1 MLTPLAN
8 LSVNSSTNLMQYIAE
23 VRKFPMLSQEEEV
36 RLAKN
41 WQEYQDIS
49 SAHGLIT
56 SHLNLVVKIAMK
68 FKNYGLL
75 LMDLVMEGNM
85 GLMHAVKKFNPNLGF
100 RFSTYAVWWIEA
112 SMKDFI
118 LKSWSLV
125 KIGTTQAQRR
135 LFFSLRKIKKRIL
148 QYTNRETLSNEEIK
162 AISNELSVSEED
174 VVQMNYRLACKDQ
187 SLNNCIKIGD
197 NSKKELQDMIPC
209 NLVNQELAYQNHEEK
224 ALKETI
230 LSNAL
235 ASLNERSRD
244 IFISRYFSENAQTLD
259 ELSKKYCVSR
269 ERIRQL
275 AEQAM
280 SKVKIK
286 SESLKL
292 GLLFVLLIFLSAG
305 ALASVNNVQLREKYK
320 DWFVYTAL
328 EDGEKVCYIVSH
340 PEKKSEDYTAD
351 RKPYV
356 MVSNVDKKADEVSV
370 TSGFQYNNEPVVL
383 NIDKKIKYQLP
394 IIQGS
399 LAWTDDTK
407 MDQDLILKMKQGL
420 SMVVNGKV
428 KTAIVDDIYS
438 LLGFQKA
445 YQKMH
450 DLCHTK

>member
-1 MLTPLAN
+1 MYRVLIQVIMLTPVAN
-8 LSVNSSTNLMQYIAE
+8 LCVNSSTNLMQYIAE

-49 SAHGLIT
+49 SAHRLIT

-85 GLMHAVKKFNPNLGF
+85 GLMHAVKKFNPDLGF

-148 QYTNRETLSNEEIK
+148 QYTNRETLSKEEIK

-174 VVQMNYRLACKDQ
+174 VVQMSYRLACKDQ

-197 NSKKELQDMIPC
+197 DSKKELQDMIPC
-209 NLVNQELAYQNHEEK
+209 NLVSQEVAYQNHEEK

-244 IFISRYFSENAQTLD
+244 IFISRYLSENTQTLD

-280 SKVKIK
+280 SKVKQHIK
-286 SESLKL
+286 SESLKF
-292 GLLFVLLIFLSAG
+292 GLHA
-305 ALASVNNVQLREKYK
+305 
-320 DWFVYTAL
+320 
-328 EDGEKVCYIVSH
+328 
-340 PEKKSEDYTAD
+340 
-351 RKPYV
+351 
-356 MVSNVDKKADEVSV
+356 
-370 TSGFQYNNEPVVL
+370 
-383 NIDKKIKYQLP
+383 
-394 IIQGS
+394 
-399 LAWTDDTK
+399 
-407 MDQDLILKMKQGL
+407 
-420 SMVVNGKV
+420 
-428 KTAIVDDIYS
+428 
-438 LLGFQKA
+438 
-445 YQKMH
+445 
-450 DLCHTK
+450 

>member
-1 MLTPLAN
+1 MLAPVAN

-49 SAHGLIT
+49 SAHRLIT

-187 SLNNCIKIGD
+187 SLNNCVKIGD
-197 NSKKELQDMIPC
+197 DSKKELQDMIPC
-209 NLVNQELAYQNHEEK
+209 NLVSQEVAYQNHEEK

-244 IFISRYFSENAQTLD
+244 VFISRYLSESTQTLD

-280 SKVKIK
+280 NKVKQHVK

-292 GLLFVLLIFLSAG
+292 GLHA
-305 ALASVNNVQLREKYK
+305 
-320 DWFVYTAL
+320 
-328 EDGEKVCYIVSH
+328 
-340 PEKKSEDYTAD
+340 
-351 RKPYV
+351 
-356 MVSNVDKKADEVSV
+356 
-370 TSGFQYNNEPVVL
+370 
-383 NIDKKIKYQLP
+383 
-394 IIQGS
+394 
-399 LAWTDDTK
+399 
-407 MDQDLILKMKQGL
+407 
-420 SMVVNGKV
+420 
-428 KTAIVDDIYS
+428 
-438 LLGFQKA
+438 
-445 YQKMH
+445 
-450 DLCHTK
+450 

>member
-1 MLTPLAN
+1 MLTPVAN

-49 SAHGLIT
+49 SAHRLIT

-85 GLMHAVKKFNPNLGF
+85 GLMHAVKKFNPDLGF

-148 QYTNRETLSNEEIK
+148 QYTNRETLSKEEIK

-174 VVQMNYRLACKDQ
+174 VVQMSYRLACKDQ

-197 NSKKELQDMIPC
+197 DSKKELQDMIPC
-209 NLVNQELAYQNHEEK
+209 NLVSQEVAYQNHEEK

-244 IFISRYFSENAQTLD
+244 IFISRYLSESTQTLD

-280 SKVKIK
+280 SKVKQYIK

-292 GLLFVLLIFLSAG
+292 GLHA
-305 ALASVNNVQLREKYK
+305 
-320 DWFVYTAL
+320 
-328 EDGEKVCYIVSH
+328 
-340 PEKKSEDYTAD
+340 
-351 RKPYV
+351 
-356 MVSNVDKKADEVSV
+356 
-370 TSGFQYNNEPVVL
+370 
-383 NIDKKIKYQLP
+383 
-394 IIQGS
+394 
-399 LAWTDDTK
+399 
-407 MDQDLILKMKQGL
+407 
-420 SMVVNGKV
+420 
-428 KTAIVDDIYS
+428 
-438 LLGFQKA
+438 
-445 YQKMH
+445 
-450 DLCHTK
+450 

>member
-1 MLTPLAN
+1 MLAPVAN

-49 SAHGLIT
+49 SAHRLIT

-187 SLNNCIKIGD
+187 SLNNCVKIGD
-197 NSKKELQDMIPC
+197 DSKKELQDMIPC
-209 NLVNQELAYQNHEEK
+209 NLVSQEVAYQNHEEK

-244 IFISRYFSENAQTLD
+244 IFISRYLSESTQTLD

-269 ERIRQL
+269 ERVRQL

-280 SKVKIK
+280 SKVKQHVK
-286 SESLKL
+286 LESLKL
-292 GLLFVLLIFLSAG
+292 GLHA
-305 ALASVNNVQLREKYK
+305 
-320 DWFVYTAL
+320 
-328 EDGEKVCYIVSH
+328 
-340 PEKKSEDYTAD
+340 
-351 RKPYV
+351 
-356 MVSNVDKKADEVSV
+356 
-370 TSGFQYNNEPVVL
+370 
-383 NIDKKIKYQLP
+383 
-394 IIQGS
+394 
-399 LAWTDDTK
+399 
-407 MDQDLILKMKQGL
+407 
-420 SMVVNGKV
+420 
-428 KTAIVDDIYS
+428 
-438 LLGFQKA
+438 
-445 YQKMH
+445 
-450 DLCHTK
+450 

>member
-1 MLTPLAN
+1 MLTPVAN
-8 LSVNSSTNLMQYIAE
+8 LCVNSSTNLMQYIAE

-49 SAHGLIT
+49 SAHRLIT

-148 QYTNRETLSNEEIK
+148 QYTNRETLSKEEIK

-174 VVQMNYRLACKDQ
+174 VVQMSYRLACKDQ
-187 SLNNCIKIGD
+187 SLNNCIKIGED
-197 NSKKELQDMIPC
+197 SKKELQDMIPC
-209 NLVNQELAYQNHEEK
+209 NLVSQEVAYQNHEEK

-244 IFISRYFSENAQTLD
+244 IFISRYLSENTQTLD

-280 SKVKIK
+280 SKVKQHIK
-286 SESLKL
+286 SESLKF
-292 GLLFVLLIFLSAG
+292 GLHA
-305 ALASVNNVQLREKYK
+305 
-320 DWFVYTAL
+320 
-328 EDGEKVCYIVSH
+328 
-340 PEKKSEDYTAD
+340 
-351 RKPYV
+351 
-356 MVSNVDKKADEVSV
+356 
-370 TSGFQYNNEPVVL
+370 
-383 NIDKKIKYQLP
+383 
-394 IIQGS
+394 
-399 LAWTDDTK
+399 
-407 MDQDLILKMKQGL
+407 
-420 SMVVNGKV
+420 
-428 KTAIVDDIYS
+428 
-438 LLGFQKA
+438 
-445 YQKMH
+445 
-450 DLCHTK
+450 

>member
-1 MLTPLAN
+1 MLAPVAN
-8 LSVNSSTNLMQYIAE
+8 LCVNSSTNLMQYIAE
-23 VRKFPMLSQEEEV
+23 VQKFPMLSQEEEV

-41 WQEYQDIS
+41 WQEYQDSS
-49 SAHGLIT
+49 SAHRLIT

-85 GLMHAVKKFNPNLGF
+85 GLMHAVKKFNPDLGF

-197 NSKKELQDMIPC
+197 DSKKELQDMIPC
-209 NLVNQELAYQNHEEK
+209 NSISQEVTYQNHEEK
-224 ALKETI
+224 TLKEKI

-244 IFISRYFSENAQTLD
+244 IFINRYLSENTQTLD

-280 SKVKIK
+280 SKVKQHIK
-286 SESLKL
+286 SESLKF
-292 GLLFVLLIFLSAG
+292 GLHA
-305 ALASVNNVQLREKYK
+305 
-320 DWFVYTAL
+320 
-328 EDGEKVCYIVSH
+328 
-340 PEKKSEDYTAD
+340 
-351 RKPYV
+351 
-356 MVSNVDKKADEVSV
+356 
-370 TSGFQYNNEPVVL
+370 
-383 NIDKKIKYQLP
+383 
-394 IIQGS
+394 
-399 LAWTDDTK
+399 
-407 MDQDLILKMKQGL
+407 
-420 SMVVNGKV
+420 
-428 KTAIVDDIYS
+428 
-438 LLGFQKA
+438 
-445 YQKMH
+445 
-450 DLCHTK
+450 

>member
-1 MLTPLAN
+1 MLSPVAN
-8 LSVNSSTNLMQYIAE
+8 LCVNSSTNLMEYIAE

-36 RLAKN
+36 QLAKN

-49 SAHGLIT
+49 SAHRLIT

-75 LMDLVMEGNM
+75 LMDLIMEGNM
-85 GLMHAVKKFNPNLGF
+85 GLMHAVKKFNPDLGF

-197 NSKKELQDMIPC
+197 DSKKELQDMIPC
-209 NLVNQELAYQNHEEK
+209 NLVSQEVAYQNHEEK

-244 IFISRYFSENAQTLD
+244 IFISRYLSESTQTLD

-280 SKVKIK
+280 SKVKQHVK

-292 GLLFVLLIFLSAG
+292 GLHA
-305 ALASVNNVQLREKYK
+305 
-320 DWFVYTAL
+320 
-328 EDGEKVCYIVSH
+328 
-340 PEKKSEDYTAD
+340 
-351 RKPYV
+351 
-356 MVSNVDKKADEVSV
+356 
-370 TSGFQYNNEPVVL
+370 
-383 NIDKKIKYQLP
+383 
-394 IIQGS
+394 
-399 LAWTDDTK
+399 
-407 MDQDLILKMKQGL
+407 
-420 SMVVNGKV
+420 
-428 KTAIVDDIYS
+428 
-438 LLGFQKA
+438 
-445 YQKMH
+445 
-450 DLCHTK
+450 

>member
-1 MLTPLAN
+1 MLTPVAN
-8 LSVNSSTNLMQYIAE
+8 LCVNSSTNLMQYIAE
-23 VRKFPMLSQEEEV
+23 VRKFPMLSPEEEV
-36 RLAKN
+36 RLARN

-49 SAHGLIT
+49 SAHRLIT

-148 QYTNRETLSNEEIK
+148 QYTNRETLSKEEIK

-174 VVQMNYRLACKDQ
+174 VVQMSYRLACKDQ

-197 NSKKELQDMIPC
+197 DSKKELQDMIPC
-209 NLVNQELAYQNHEEK
+209 NLVSQEVAYQNHEEK

-244 IFISRYFSENAQTLD
+244 IFISRYLSENTQTLD

-280 SKVKIK
+280 SKVKQHVK

-292 GLLFVLLIFLSAG
+292 GLHA
-305 ALASVNNVQLREKYK
+305 
-320 DWFVYTAL
+320 
-328 EDGEKVCYIVSH
+328 
-340 PEKKSEDYTAD
+340 
-351 RKPYV
+351 
-356 MVSNVDKKADEVSV
+356 
-370 TSGFQYNNEPVVL
+370 
-383 NIDKKIKYQLP
+383 
-394 IIQGS
+394 
-399 LAWTDDTK
+399 
-407 MDQDLILKMKQGL
+407 
-420 SMVVNGKV
+420 
-428 KTAIVDDIYS
+428 
-438 LLGFQKA
+438 
-445 YQKMH
+445 
-450 DLCHTK
+450 

>member
-1 MLTPLAN
+1 MLTPVAN
-8 LSVNSSTNLMQYIAE
+8 LCVNSSTNLMQYIAE
-23 VRKFPMLSQEEEV
+23 VRKFPMLSPEEEV

-49 SAHGLIT
+49 SAHRLIT

-148 QYTNRETLSNEEIK
+148 QYTNRETLSKEEIK

-174 VVQMNYRLACKDQ
+174 VVQMSYRLACKDQ

-197 NSKKELQDMIPC
+197 DSKKELQDMIPC
-209 NLVNQELAYQNHEEK
+209 NLVSQEVAYQNHEEK

-244 IFISRYFSENAQTLD
+244 IFISRYLSENTQTLD

-280 SKVKIK
+280 SKVKQHVK

-292 GLLFVLLIFLSAG
+292 GLHA
-305 ALASVNNVQLREKYK
+305 
-320 DWFVYTAL
+320 
-328 EDGEKVCYIVSH
+328 
-340 PEKKSEDYTAD
+340 
-351 RKPYV
+351 
-356 MVSNVDKKADEVSV
+356 
-370 TSGFQYNNEPVVL
+370 
-383 NIDKKIKYQLP
+383 
-394 IIQGS
+394 
-399 LAWTDDTK
+399 
-407 MDQDLILKMKQGL
+407 
-420 SMVVNGKV
+420 
-428 KTAIVDDIYS
+428 
-438 LLGFQKA
+438 
-445 YQKMH
+445 
-450 DLCHTK
+450 

>member
-1 MLTPLAN
+1 MLTPAAN
-8 LSVNSSTNLMQYIAE
+8 LCVNSSTNLMQYIAE

-49 SAHGLIT
+49 SAHRLIT

-85 GLMHAVKKFNPNLGF
+85 GLMHAVKKFNPDLGF

-148 QYTNRETLSNEEIK
+148 QYTNRETLNKEEIK

-197 NSKKELQDMIPC
+197 DSKKELQDMIPC

-244 IFISRYFSENAQTLD
+244 IFISRYLSESTQTLD

-280 SKVKIK
+280 SKVKQHIK
-286 SESLKL
+286 SESLKF
-292 GLLFVLLIFLSAG
+292 GLHA
-305 ALASVNNVQLREKYK
+305 
-320 DWFVYTAL
+320 
-328 EDGEKVCYIVSH
+328 
-340 PEKKSEDYTAD
+340 
-351 RKPYV
+351 
-356 MVSNVDKKADEVSV
+356 
-370 TSGFQYNNEPVVL
+370 
-383 NIDKKIKYQLP
+383 
-394 IIQGS
+394 
-399 LAWTDDTK
+399 
-407 MDQDLILKMKQGL
+407 
-420 SMVVNGKV
+420 
-428 KTAIVDDIYS
+428 
-438 LLGFQKA
+438 
-445 YQKMH
+445 
-450 DLCHTK
+450 

>member
-1 MLTPLAN
+1 MLTPVAN
-8 LSVNSSTNLMQYIAE
+8 LCVNSSTNLMQYIAE

-49 SAHGLIT
+49 SAHRLIT

-85 GLMHAVKKFNPNLGF
+85 GLMHAVKKFNPDLGF

-162 AISNELSVSEED
+162 AISDELSVSEED
-174 VVQMNYRLACKDQ
+174 VVQMGYRLACKDQ

-197 NSKKELQDMIPC
+197 DSKKELQDMIPC
-209 NLVNQELAYQNHEEK
+209 NLVGQEVAYQNREEK

-244 IFISRYFSENAQTLD
+244 IFISRYLSESTQTLD

-280 SKVKIK
+280 SKVKQYIK

-292 GLLFVLLIFLSAG
+292 GLHA
-305 ALASVNNVQLREKYK
+305 
-320 DWFVYTAL
+320 
-328 EDGEKVCYIVSH
+328 
-340 PEKKSEDYTAD
+340 
-351 RKPYV
+351 
-356 MVSNVDKKADEVSV
+356 
-370 TSGFQYNNEPVVL
+370 
-383 NIDKKIKYQLP
+383 
-394 IIQGS
+394 
-399 LAWTDDTK
+399 
-407 MDQDLILKMKQGL
+407 
-420 SMVVNGKV
+420 
-428 KTAIVDDIYS
+428 
-438 LLGFQKA
+438 
-445 YQKMH
+445 
-450 DLCHTK
+450 

>member
-1 MLTPLAN
+1 MLTPVAN
-8 LSVNSSTNLMQYIAE
+8 LYVNSSTNLMQYIAE

-41 WQEYQDIS
+41 WQEHKDIS
-49 SAHGLIT
+49 SAHKLIT

-75 LMDLVMEGNM
+75 LMDLFMEGNM
-85 GLMHAVKKFNPNLGF
+85 GLMHAVKKFNPDLGF

-112 SMKDFI
+112 SIKDFI

-135 LFFSLRKIKKRIL
+135 LFFSLRKMKKRIL

-162 AISNELSVSEED
+162 AISSELSVSEED

-197 NSKKELQDMIPC
+197 DSKKELQDMIPC
-209 NLVNQELAYQNHEEK
+209 NLVSQEVAYQNHEEK

-235 ASLNERSRD
+235 TTLNERSRD
-244 IFISRYFSENAQTLD
+244 IFISRYLSESTQTLD

-280 SKVKIK
+280 SKVKQHIK

-292 GLLFVLLIFLSAG
+292 GLHA
-305 ALASVNNVQLREKYK
+305 
-320 DWFVYTAL
+320 
-328 EDGEKVCYIVSH
+328 
-340 PEKKSEDYTAD
+340 
-351 RKPYV
+351 
-356 MVSNVDKKADEVSV
+356 
-370 TSGFQYNNEPVVL
+370 
-383 NIDKKIKYQLP
+383 
-394 IIQGS
+394 
-399 LAWTDDTK
+399 
-407 MDQDLILKMKQGL
+407 
-420 SMVVNGKV
+420 
-428 KTAIVDDIYS
+428 
-438 LLGFQKA
+438 
-445 YQKMH
+445 
-450 DLCHTK
+450 

>member
-1 MLTPLAN
+1 MLTPVAN
-8 LSVNSSTNLMQYIAE
+8 LCVNSSTNLMQYIAE

-49 SAHGLIT
+49 SAHRLIT

-148 QYTNRETLSNEEIK
+148 QYTNRETLSKEEIK

-174 VVQMNYRLACKDQ
+174 VVQMSYRLACKDQ

-197 NSKKELQDMIPC
+197 DSKKELQDMIPC
-209 NLVNQELAYQNHEEK
+209 NLVSQEVAYQNHEEK

-244 IFISRYFSENAQTLD
+244 IFISRYLSESTQTLD

-275 AEQAM
+275 AKQAM
-280 SKVKIK
+280 SKVKQHVK

-292 GLLFVLLIFLSAG
+292 GLHA
-305 ALASVNNVQLREKYK
+305 
-320 DWFVYTAL
+320 
-328 EDGEKVCYIVSH
+328 
-340 PEKKSEDYTAD
+340 
-351 RKPYV
+351 
-356 MVSNVDKKADEVSV
+356 
-370 TSGFQYNNEPVVL
+370 
-383 NIDKKIKYQLP
+383 
-394 IIQGS
+394 
-399 LAWTDDTK
+399 
-407 MDQDLILKMKQGL
+407 
-420 SMVVNGKV
+420 
-428 KTAIVDDIYS
+428 
-438 LLGFQKA
+438 
-445 YQKMH
+445 
-450 DLCHTK
+450 

>member
-1 MLTPLAN
+1 MLAPVAN
-8 LSVNSSTNLMQYIAE
+8 LCVNSSTNLMQYIAE

-49 SAHGLIT
+49 SAHRLIT

-197 NSKKELQDMIPC
+197 DSKKELQDMIPC
-209 NLVNQELAYQNHEEK
+209 NLVSQEVAYQNHEEK

-244 IFISRYFSENAQTLD
+244 IFISRYLSESTQTLD

-280 SKVKIK
+280 SKVKQHVK

-292 GLLFVLLIFLSAG
+292 GLHA
-305 ALASVNNVQLREKYK
+305 
-320 DWFVYTAL
+320 
-328 EDGEKVCYIVSH
+328 
-340 PEKKSEDYTAD
+340 
-351 RKPYV
+351 
-356 MVSNVDKKADEVSV
+356 
-370 TSGFQYNNEPVVL
+370 
-383 NIDKKIKYQLP
+383 
-394 IIQGS
+394 
-399 LAWTDDTK
+399 
-407 MDQDLILKMKQGL
+407 
-420 SMVVNGKV
+420 
-428 KTAIVDDIYS
+428 
-438 LLGFQKA
+438 
-445 YQKMH
+445 
-450 DLCHTK
+450 

>member
-1 MLTPLAN
+1 MLTPVVN
-8 LSVNSSTNLMQYIAE
+8 LCVNSSTNLMQYIAE
-23 VRKFPMLSQEEEV
+23 VRKFPILSQEEEV

-49 SAHGLIT
+49 SAHRLIT

-85 GLMHAVKKFNPNLGF
+85 GLMHAVKKFNPDLGF

-148 QYTNRETLSNEEIK
+148 QYTNRETLSKEEIK

-174 VVQMNYRLACKDQ
+174 VVQMSYRLACKDQ

-197 NSKKELQDMIPC
+197 DSKKELQDMIPC
-209 NLVNQELAYQNHEEK
+209 NLVSQEVAYQNHEEK

-244 IFISRYFSENAQTLD
+244 IFISRYLSENTQTLD

-280 SKVKIK
+280 SKVKQHIK
-286 SESLKL
+286 SESLKF
-292 GLLFVLLIFLSAG
+292 GLHA
-305 ALASVNNVQLREKYK
+305 
-320 DWFVYTAL
+320 
-328 EDGEKVCYIVSH
+328 
-340 PEKKSEDYTAD
+340 
-351 RKPYV
+351 
-356 MVSNVDKKADEVSV
+356 
-370 TSGFQYNNEPVVL
+370 
-383 NIDKKIKYQLP
+383 
-394 IIQGS
+394 
-399 LAWTDDTK
+399 
-407 MDQDLILKMKQGL
+407 
-420 SMVVNGKV
+420 
-428 KTAIVDDIYS
+428 
-438 LLGFQKA
+438 
-445 YQKMH
+445 
-450 DLCHTK
+450 

>member
-1 MLTPLAN
+1 MLTPVAN
-8 LSVNSSTNLMQYIAE
+8 LCVNSSTNLMQYIAE

-49 SAHGLIT
+49 SAHRLIT

-148 QYTNRETLSNEEIK
+148 QYTNRETLSKEEIK

-174 VVQMNYRLACKDQ
+174 VVQMSYRLACKDQ

-197 NSKKELQDMIPC
+197 DSKKELQDMIPC
-209 NLVNQELAYQNHEEK
+209 NLVSQEVAYQNHEEK

-244 IFISRYFSENAQTLD
+244 IFISRYLSESTQTLD

-280 SKVKIK
+280 SKVKQHIK
-286 SESLKL
+286 SESLKF
-292 GLLFVLLIFLSAG
+292 GLHA
-305 ALASVNNVQLREKYK
+305 
-320 DWFVYTAL
+320 
-328 EDGEKVCYIVSH
+328 
-340 PEKKSEDYTAD
+340 
-351 RKPYV
+351 
-356 MVSNVDKKADEVSV
+356 
-370 TSGFQYNNEPVVL
+370 
-383 NIDKKIKYQLP
+383 
-394 IIQGS
+394 
-399 LAWTDDTK
+399 
-407 MDQDLILKMKQGL
+407 
-420 SMVVNGKV
+420 
-428 KTAIVDDIYS
+428 
-438 LLGFQKA
+438 
-445 YQKMH
+445 
-450 DLCHTK
+450 